1 MTALERRIRERLDE
15 VVDPCSAANGTDLSI
30 IEMGLLDGIDVDEGH
45 VTVSM
50 RLTSPFCM
58 QLPYFVEEVDDERV
72 GSIDG
77 VTSVTLETDEGVD
90 WHTGMMT
97 EEARKRRRERKA
109 AREAAYFDDPTED
122 VSADD

>member
-58 QLPYFVEEVDDERV
+58 QLPYFVEEVDERV

-77 VTSVTLETDEGVD
+77 GDICHTRDRRGSRLAHGDDDRGGTETASGTKSCPRSGVL
-90 WHTGMMT
+90 
-97 EEARKRRRERKA
+97 RRP
-109 AREAAYFDDPTED
+109 Y
-122 VSADD
+122 

>member
-15 VVDPCSAANGTDLSI
+15 VVDPCSEANGTDLSI

-58 QLPYFVEEVDDERV
+58 QLPYFVEEVDERV

>member
-58 QLPYFVEEVDDERV
+58 QLPYFVEEVDERV

-77 VTSVTLETDEGVD
+77 VISVTLETDEGVD

>member
-58 QLPYFVEEVDDERV
+58 QLPYFVEEVDERV